1 MQTVIAFIKDCWGLI
16 AAVVGICGVVYKY
29 LVAPYL
35 KKRKAR
41 EDKLDA
47 VLKQQT
53 DALTDLKTAV
63 SELAKDVGF
72 LQHDRLQQG
81 HDHFMRLGYCPPA
94 DLENLT
100 TMYDRYIARGR
111 NSLFATYKQDLL
123 SLPPAPDIDWG
134 RRDTTNRNEGTA

>member
-1 MQTVIAFIKDCWGLI
+1 MQTVIAFIKDFWGLI

-35 KKRKAR
+35 KRRKAR
-41 EDKLDA
+41 ENKMDA

-63 SELAKDVGF
+63 SELSADVGF

-94 DLENLT
+94 DLANLT

-123 SLPPAPDIDWG
+123 SLPPAPDIKWG
-134 RRDTTNRNEGTA
+134 KREPNRNEEGA